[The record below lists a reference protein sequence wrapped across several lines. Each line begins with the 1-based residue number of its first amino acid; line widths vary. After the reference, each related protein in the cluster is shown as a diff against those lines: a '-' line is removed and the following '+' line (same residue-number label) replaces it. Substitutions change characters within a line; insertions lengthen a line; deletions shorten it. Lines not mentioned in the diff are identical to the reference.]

1 MCRQKCFA
9 MTSHEFFIG
18 RYSMNNEDLSEEK
31 LVDSMNSAV
40 QEYQHAETI
49 VQVRLNNFFFA
60 DSILLLSWA
69 AVFAGSFINYKSF
82 VLAWLAT
89 LSLILGI
96 FWVILGFRHSKFLY
110 LHSDI
115 IRQIEQRL
123 PETYRVHDRITQL
136 QEGQLVEI
144 QIGETNKGVKLSA
157 IEKFIRSRN
166 LGILI
171 PFVMTVWSFGL
182 LVVSFYI

>member
-1 MCRQKCFA
+1 
-9 MTSHEFFIG
+9 
-18 RYSMNNEDLSEEK
+18 MNNANPSEDK
-31 LVDSMNSAV
+31 LVNSLNSTV

-49 VQVRLNNFFFA
+49 VQARLNNFFFA

-69 AVFAGSFINYKSF
+69 AVFAGSSINCKSF
-82 VLAWLAT
+82 VLAWLAA

-96 FWVILGFRHSKFLY
+96 FWGILGIRHSKFLY

-123 PETYRVHDRITQL
+123 PEIYRVHDRITQL
-136 QEGQLVEI
+136 QEGRLVEI
-144 QIGETNKGVKLSA
+144 QIDETKKGLKLSST
-157 IEKFIRSRN
+157 ERFIRSRN

-171 PFVMTVWSFGL
+171 PSVMAIWSLGL
-182 LVVSFYI
+182 FIVSFYI